1 MCFLN
6 TIFYQDGL
14 VDGEKKDS
22 RKKSAESASN
32 VNVANISTNSGNQ
45 CELIELISTPH
56 SRSENNNQTKA
67 HVSFFYFCTVVMM
80 TIINLL
86 HHLKI
91 INCVILRRD
100 LKIMFIIN

>member
-80 TIINLL
+80 TIIN
-86 HHLKI
+86 
-91 INCVILRRD
+91 CVILRRV